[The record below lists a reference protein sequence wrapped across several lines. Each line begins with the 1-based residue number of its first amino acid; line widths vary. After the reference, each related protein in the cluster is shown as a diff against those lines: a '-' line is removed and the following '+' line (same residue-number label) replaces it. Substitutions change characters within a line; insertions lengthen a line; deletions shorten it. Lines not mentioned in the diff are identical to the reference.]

1 MPHLCDF
8 FFSLALNTNPY
19 IICLPYQKV
28 TDKPEQ
34 GFLSVLPIA
43 LSPVPRSA
51 PAHYKCSINVCR
63 MNEQM
68 TMLYNLHSAYSHLTK
83 EETEAWREEMPG

>member
-1 MPHLCDF
+1 
-8 FFSLALNTNPY
+8 
-19 IICLPYQKV
+19 
-28 TDKPEQ
+28 
-34 GFLSVLPIA
+34 
-43 LSPVPRSA
+43 
-51 PAHYKCSINVCR
+51 